1 MQVTLQQL
9 LISWHLHNGVAS
21 ILTITLLLLIL
32 FLLSSL
38 LYWIARSIN
47 KWYIIPLLNH
57 RLQPHIAKAIL
68 DKRFI
73 ITLIRFIPTFVF
85 LLGSPLLILQN
96 IAWTMQLSHI
106 VVVLLLLYLL
116 YLSIRTLFI
125 LLDITNIWATQHTAI
140 RHQPIKSYIQII
152 KIVLVGLGAIF
163 AISIIVD
170 KSPWLLLT
178 GLGALSA
185 VLLLVF
191 KDTITG
197 FVANIQVSAYD
208 MVRIGDWITIPQ
220 YDVDGDVMDISVNT
234 VKIRNFDKTVLTI
247 PTNALIQSGVQN
259 WRGMTESGGR
269 RIKRAIHL
277 DINTIRFCDEALL
290 ERLRNIQLLTK
301 IINKKIDDITLSNKE
316 HNIDTKNPING
327 RKLTNIGLFRY
338 YIEAYLKS
346 LSTIN
351 FSLTFLVRQL
361 APTETGL
368 PLELYIFTNDTNWVR
383 YEAIQADIFDHLL
396 AALPI
401 FELKIYQ
408 LDSVSGLYQQH
419 QQ

>member
-21 ILTITLLLLIL
+21 ILTISLLLLAL
-32 FLLSSL
+32 FLMSTL

-47 KWYIIPLLNH
+47 KWYITPLLNR
-57 RLQPHIAKAIL
+57 RLQPHIVKTIA

-73 ITLIRFIPTFVF
+73 ITLICFIPTFIF

-96 IAWTMQLSHI
+96 RVWTMQLSHI
-106 VVVLLLLYLL
+106 VVVLSLLYLL

-125 LLDITNIWATQHTAI
+125 LLDIMNIWATQHTTI
-140 RHQPIKSYIQII
+140 RHQPIRSYIQII
-152 KIVLVGLGAIF
+152 KIILVGLGAIF

-185 VLLLVF
+185 VLLLIF

-220 YDVDGDVMDISVNT
+220 YHVDGDVMDISVNT

-277 DINTIRFCDEALL
+277 DINTIRFCDETLL

-301 IINKKIDDITLSNKE
+301 IIDKKLDDIRLSNKK

-408 LDSVSGLYQQH
+408 LDSTSSLYKQ
-419 QQ
+419 